1 MPTRVPKSFLPIR
14 PHLSGDGLSPKKFV
28 EHIQTHQLDRGF
40 PRLLQS
46 QASEDVEYFCL
57 TSAEVAESTKK
68 KEQDLFHI
76 RVEDAVLLQDSIGF
90 SLQLICRL
98 DKQSNVVPF
107 PEQRG
112 DEGLEF
118 AYLSS
123 VPLSISR
130 GDGLLS
136 VEDYDALVS
145 YIEREQQYPNR
156 EDWGVREQSLHQ
168 LFLLPSSEDFSISF
182 RARVSGQCEYSG
194 SYTFKLY
201 DVGWK
206 DLKVYDVWG
215 VQQER
220 RKTVYQKVR
229 SL

>member
-1 MPTRVPKSFLPIR
+1 MPTRVPKSFLQIR
-14 PHLSGDGLSPKKFV
+14 PHLSGDGLRPKEFV

-46 QASEDVEYFCL
+46 QTSEDVEYFCL
-57 TSAEVAESTKK
+57 TSAEVTESARK
-68 KEQDLFHI
+68 KEQDLFRI
-76 RVEDAVLLQDSIGF
+76 RVEDAELLQEGIGF
-90 SLQLICRL
+90 SLQLVCRL
-98 DKQSNVVPF
+98 DKHSNVVPF
-107 PEQRG
+107 LERRG

-156 EDWGVREQSLHQ
+156 EAWGMREQSLHQ
-168 LFLLPSSEDFSISF
+168 LFLLPSSEEFKISF
-182 RARVSGQCEYSG
+182 RARVSGKCEYSG
-194 SYTFKLY
+194 NYTFKLY

>member
-14 PHLSGDGLSPKKFV
+14 PHLSGDGLSPKEFV
-28 EHIQTHQLDRGF
+28 EHIQTQQLDRGF

-68 KEQDLFHI
+68 KEQDLFRI

-145 YIEREQQYPNR
+145 YIEREQQYPNKG
-156 EDWGVREQSLHQ
+156 DWGMREQSLHQ

-215 VQQER
+215 VQQEC